1 MTFRS
6 VPYDSLSLNPFTK
19 IGKEWALL
27 TAGDE
32 NGFNTMTVSWG
43 AMGFMWGK
51 PSVTVYIRPQ
61 RYTKEFVDTRD
72 TFTLSFYPA
81 EKKDALSYLGKV
93 SGRDEDKVK
102 KVGFQNDPHYIKT
115 RADPRR
121 NRRRTLVPEQGLPR
135 NVHRRSHRCAR
146 QRIIKST
153 KPPHTEKISVCGG
166 FLISILFLNAF
177 TEAILNLRH
186 AHHLLYAKRT
196 ALRPISRYQIVFLRV
211 FLAILQGL
219 CYHVSYKFKKGGTP
233 HDVCLHKKI
242 RKAHPGGHV
251 PAESTVRVC
260 LCKIKNSEVFPV
272 SDKLQ
277 KSPLA
282 VVFNIVLAVA
292 LVLFIISAAVVFTL
306 NFRPLYYFDVDH
318 LNITAMSG
326 LPREEI
332 LQNYNVL
339 IDYNSIFGTK
349 VLNFPT
355 LAMSES
361 GRIHFEEVKNV
372 FGVFE
377 ITLIV
382 SGILSL
388 AGIIYRHFKKN
399 PGYLLLSGIL
409 TVAIPAALGVLIA
422 LNWETVFILFHKI
435 VFHNNYW
442 IFDAATDPVIT
453 ILPDTFFMHCALM
466 ILALVVLG
474 SIICLLAYR
483 HAKHKKTHIA

>member
-1 MTFRS
+1 MAFRS

-27 TAGDE
+27 TAGNE

-61 RYTKEFVDTRD
+61 RYTKEFVDARD

-93 SGRDEDKVK
+93 SGRDENKVK
-102 KVGFQNDPHYIKT
+102 KVGFTPAFTN
-115 RADPRR
+115 
-121 NRRRTLVPEQGLPR
+121 G
-135 NVHRRSHRCAR
+135 
-146 QRIIKST
+146 IIKST
-153 KPPHTEKISVCGG
+153 KPPHTGKISVCGG

-186 AHHLLYAKRT
+186 ARHLFYVKRT
-196 ALRPISRYQIVFLRV
+196 ALRPVSRYQIVFLRV

-233 HDVCLHKKI
+233 YDVCLHKKI
-242 RKAHPGGHV
+242 RKAHPRGHV

-282 VVFNIVLAVA
+282 
-292 LVLFIISAAVVFTL
+292 
-306 NFRPLYYFDVDH
+306 
-318 LNITAMSG
+318 
-326 LPREEI
+326 
-332 LQNYNVL
+332 NYNVL

-377 ITLIV
+377 ITLII

-409 TVAIPAALGVLIA
+409 TIAIPAALGALIA
-422 LNWETVFILFHKI
+422 LNWETVFVLFHKI

-483 HAKHKKTHIA
+483 HAKHKKTHTA